1 MNFDNKLVAIVE
13 KMGLPTYSLD
23 DILKSLA

>member
-1 MNFDNKLVAIVE
+1 MNNDKQLVAIVE
-13 KMGLPTYSLD
+13 KMGYPLSNPD